1 MGPMPAASLPTD
13 EPWVVLSIGSVLG
26 GGGSGRRISDQLAQ
40 LSECVVDARSHQ
52 PDFNREQSAGINVVY
67 FVSGNTHQPD
77 FSGIR
82 TGSWFGKRRI
92 QVDSQVSVPSELA
105 HPQEVAHFLADTLQQ
120 AVELAAAR
128 ILKFKRSAHLSTRE
142 ATEVA
147 ARAAAHLRNLAK

>member
-1 MGPMPAASLPTD
+1 MPAAPLPTD

-26 GGGSGRRISDQLAQ
+26 GGASGRRISDQLAQ

-52 PDFNREQSAGINVVY
+52 PDFDRERSAGINVVY
-67 FVSGNTHQPD
+67 FVSGNTHQSD

-82 TGSWFGKRRI
+82 TGSWFGKRRT
-92 QVDSQVSVPSELA
+92 QVAQVSVPSELA
-105 HPQEVAHFLADTLQQ
+105 NPQEVVHFLADTLQQ

-128 ILKFKRSAHLSTRE
+128 ILKFKRSAYLSTTE

-147 ARAAAHLRNLAK
+147 ARAATDLRNLAE